1 MDKIVKVKFT
11 NKFHN
16 SEYVASVKEQYTK
29 AADGTMSD
37 DVLMELDGQSACHGD
52 KYAARKYNEIVKA
65 LCPHGLG
72 SCSCESMN
80 ESEVTE

>member
-1 MDKIVKVKFT
+1 MGKSIKVKFT
-11 NKFHN
+11 NKFHGT
-16 SEYVASVKEQYTK
+16 EYVAAVKEEYTK
-29 AADGTMSD
+29 ASDGTLSD
-37 DVLMELDGQSACHGD
+37 DVLMELDLQSACHGD

-80 ESEVTE
+80 ESEATE